1 MAANGA
7 RRGSAGAQGRGR
19 KPAFDKPGLTEDE
32 VEEIREA
39 FNLFDTDGH
48 GEIDVRE
55 LKAAMRSLGFETK
68 NPTIFQMIADLG
80 TDGAERIEFD
90 EFLDAITSKLGD
102 KETRDGINKIFR
114 LFDDDNTGT
123 ISLKNLKRVSKEL
136 GETMTEEELREM
148 VERADTNGDGLIT
161 QEDFYTIMTKKTF
174 P

>member
-1 MAANGA
+1 MRRRPVDDGALEGWLLRRRSVGSFRRSVGRMAEVFVSDTAAPIVSMRAWGSEQRRRLSMLSTCVPHGRAPSA
-7 RRGSAGAQGRGR
+7 RPDCVLRVFAPSVC
-19 KPAFDKPGLTEDE
+19 TECL
-32 VEEIREA
+32 R
-39 FNLFDTDGH
+39 
-48 GEIDVRE
+48 R
-55 LKAAMRSLGFETK
+55 MRVWR
-68 NPTIFQMIADLG
+68 ADLP
-80 TDGAERIEFD
+80 ERHPWAKAYSE
-90 EFLDAITSKLGD
+90 
-102 KETRDGINKIFR
+102 R